1 MHDEPQVFCVLPYVV
16 GVVLNVRLSA
26 LAAVWHSV
34 ILIGTD
40 PIAHRPLKTRVYDG
54 GGGDGDGA
62 NGGCVGGGKLSQYPS
77 VGCGGSG
84 GDNGGGFGGNDGY
97 LAQMQGAI
105 EEQSPSLP
113 SYGWKLRAFCISELG
128 VNIHEEPQP
137 PIWLPCVTISVYV
150 KLRLSAAAWQSSI
163 LAGTEPGGHRAP
175 LSSRDAVKVYEGGGD
190 GTGVTNGGG
199 GDGSGGIGGAAPPD
213 CNERRAASGPDGQ
226 MAS

>member
-62 NGGCVGGGKLSQYPS
+62 NGGDVGGGKLSRYPS
-77 VGCGGSG
+77 VGGDESGCDGSG
-84 GDNGGGFGGNDGY
+84 GDNGGGPGGDDGY
-97 LAQMQGAI
+97 SAQMQGAI

-163 LAGTEPGGHRAP
+163 LAGTEPGGHRASP
-175 LSSRDAVKVYEGGGD
+175 RLSRDAVKVYEGGD
-190 GTGVTNGGG
+190 G
-199 GDGSGGIGGAAPPD
+199 GDHGGSSGEGGSIGGKVP
-213 CNERRAASGPDGQ
+213 
-226 MAS
+226 